1 MRYDRHQDDTLL
13 SAENAIAMT
22 RIPRRHLWTDAAC
35 YHILNRGHNRTTIFA
50 DEEDRLAFLNLL
62 ARYRKRYGFRLYH
75 YCLMSNHFHLLVQL
89 ERPRQL
95 STFMAGL
102 LRAYVHHCH
111 RRHQF
116 VGHLWQGRFKSPVI
130 QRLSGNRFIH
140 NVRGSCNL
148 GNLDKKT
155 GCHAETLQDRLDR

>member
-1 MRYDRHQDDTLL
+1 MP
-13 SAENAIAMT
+13 

-89 ERPRQL
+89 KRPRQL

-102 LRAYVHHCH
+102 REI
-111 RRHQF
+111 
-116 VGHLWQGRFKSPVI
+116 GRSAMP
-130 QRLSGNRFIH
+130 RFGIAWARSE
-140 NVRGSCNL
+140 VALCGDADGPES
-148 GNLDKKT
+148 
-155 GCHAETLQDRLDR
+155 